1 MDLSVY
7 YEDLKTTCNLS
18 FFALCFAIFG
28 VIFVGVRNTIN
39 KKNTKKTKIAIWV
52 ILLVMLAVVTSSF
65 LTGAT
70 LAKKDIEQKTIY
82 GYEGVF
88 EIVEVSRGFN
98 YEKAVFRFDNQEIT
112 LKYGENEYSIAPGKY
127 NGKLVYGQ
135 HMGQILYLD
144 TGQK

>member
-1 MDLSVY
+1 MDLSAY
-7 YEDLKTTCNLS
+7 YEEQQTICILGTATLCLTI
-18 FFALCFAIFG
+18 FA
-28 VIFVGVRNTIN
+28 VIFIGVRRIID
-39 KKNTKKTKIAIWV
+39 KKDTLKTKITVWV
-52 ILLVMLAVVTSSF
+52 ILLLMFASVLGSF
-65 LTGAT
+65 LEGPF

-88 EIVEVSRGFN
+88 EIVEVSNGFWD
-98 YEKAVFRFDNQEIT
+98 KAVFRFDNQEIT